1 MPALTEPQWNF
12 VSDRTTFNL
21 AFSGGMGAGKSMAG
35 ALKALDLA
43 ISNPGHPGIVWAPTI
58 RDAREGVIK
67 TAVQILRGEHDS
79 GFHVNCPF
87 DFNRSNGTITLYPR
101 GRAGKASEILV
112 RSGEQDVVGTNAAWA
127 LADELDT
134 LTKAKARHAYQQLTQ
149 RIRVG
154 SVNQLCAT
162 TTPEGYRFLWEFFK
176 QEVDA
181 RPELANERRLI
192 VASLLSN
199 PNVSDTYIQNLI
211 NSHTPEQVRARIH
224 GEFVNLG
231 NSRVYEYFDRQ
242 SNGTRECLSDYP
254 NADLWVG
261 LDFNISKMAAVV
273 GVMLPNRL
281 VVVAEHI
288 GTKERPIADTPSMI
302 KLLRT
307 TYPGRV
313 IHVCPDAS
321 GENRNANGWMTSI
334 GELQRA
340 GFLCHH
346 NASNPRV
353 ELRVSNVNRMLYSMA
368 GGDQGQSMLTVNTT
382 YCPFVTDV
390 LEMQPYNAKGEPDKD
405 GGLDHAGDALGYL
418 VMQTFGARL
427 AQASSRPWRQ

>member
-1 MPALTEPQWNF
+1 MPSLTRPQF
-12 VSDRTTFNL
+12 EFLTDRKTPNL
-21 AFSGGMGAGKSMAG
+21 AFSGGMGAGKSLSG

-67 TAVQILRGEHDS
+67 AAVQILRGEHES
-79 GFHVNCPF
+79 GIEVKCYF
-87 DFNRSNGTITLYPR
+87 DFTKQTGYITLWPE
-101 GRAGKASEILV
+101 GRKGRSSEILV

-134 LTKAKARHAYQQLTQ
+134 LPKQKARHAYQQLTQ

-162 TTPEGYRFLWEFFK
+162 TTPEGYRFLWEFFV
-176 QEVDA
+176 QEPAGD
-181 RPELANERRLI
+181 PDLAATRRLI
-192 VASLLSN
+192 TASLLSN
-199 PNVSDTYIQNLI
+199 PHVPDAYIRNLI
-211 NSHTPEQVRARIH
+211 QSHTPEQARARIH

-231 NSRVYEYFDRQ
+231 SSRVYEYFERQ
-242 SNGTRECLSDYP
+242 THHVTTTLDDYP
-254 NADLWVG
+254 NAALWVG
-261 LDFNISKMAAVV
+261 LDFNVGKMAAVI
-273 GVMLPNRL
+273 GIMLPSKL
-281 VVVAEHI
+281 ILVAEHI
-288 GTKERPIADTPSMI
+288 GTKEAPISDTPAMI
-302 KLLRT
+302 KLLRHR
-307 TYPGRV
+307 YPNRT

-321 GENRNANGWMTSI
+321 GENRNSNGWLTSI
-334 GELQRA
+334 GELQNA

-346 NASNPRV
+346 DSANPRV
-353 ELRVSNVNRMLYSMA
+353 ELRVSNVNRMLYNKSQ
-368 GGDQGQSMLTVNTT
+368 GFGDCLEVNTR

-390 LEMQPYNAKGEPDKD
+390 LEQQPYNHKGEPDKD

-427 AQASSRPWRQ
+427 SQAQSAPWRH